1 MFQSQPL
8 TLDEQKMFSPETEQ
22 KFADLVKRY
31 PSRRSAVIP
40 MLMFAQD
47 EKGYLSPET
56 IDYIARYLHLTPLE
70 VEEVVSF
77 YSMLTKKP
85 RGKYHLQVCTNI
97 SCVLR
102 GADKIWER
110 VREKTGLKPGEVSRD
125 GLFSIEEVECIGAC
139 TTAPAM
145 QVNYDYYENLTPERI
160 DQLLEALR
168 ANKSPDQSSRIM
180 AVESS
185 PLRRKNAE
193 HPKATRVLT
202 AGMLEADSRSMES
215 YLRRDGYKAAEKAL
229 KTMTP
234 EQLIDEVKKSGLR
247 GRGGAGFSAGMKWGF
262 VPRQSPKP
270 KYLVCNADESEP
282 GTCKDRPLLE
292 YDPHQLIEGMII
304 AARALD
310 SHQGYIYVRGEY
322 RYLLNIVHKALEEA
336 YARGFLGKN
345 IFGSGWDLELSTHTG
360 AGAYICG
367 EETALLESLEGKRG
381 YPRIKPPFPAVVG
394 LYGCPTVINNVETL
408 SAIPHIIKNGGEWY
422 ARFGP
427 EKNGGT
433 RVFSVSG
440 HVKYPGNYEVPM
452 GTTLRTLIEE
462 MAGGMRDGHRL
473 KAIIPGGSS
482 TPILPADKID
492 TPLTFED
499 IAKAGSMLGSGAVIV
514 MDETTCIV
522 RVAQVLSKFYSHE
535 SCGWCVPC
543 REGTIWLKKIF
554 NRYHTGFGRN
564 EDIDLLDSVAKKIL
578 GHTHCPLG
586 DAAAMPVISAIKHF
600 RSEFEEHLKLGAC
613 PLEKQPAA
621 V

>member
-1 MFQSQPL
+1 
-8 TLDEQKMFSPETEQ
+8 MFSPETEK
-22 KFADLVKRY
+22 KFEALVKRY
-31 PSRRSAVIP
+31 PSKRSAVIP
-40 MLMFAQD
+40 MLLFAQD
-47 EKGYLSPET
+47 EKGPLTTE
-56 IDYIARYLHLTPLE
+56 IVDFIARYLHLTPLE
-70 VEEVVSF
+70 VEEVISF

-110 VREKTGLKPGEVSRD
+110 VKENTGLKPGEVSAD
-125 GLFSIEEVECIGAC
+125 GLFSIEEVECMGAC

-145 QVNYDYYENLTPERI
+145 QVNYDFYENLTPERI
-160 DQLLEALR
+160 DQLLAEL
-168 ANKSPDQSSRIM
+168 KSLKGPDTSAQAV
-180 AVESS
+180 AVEST

-202 AGMLEADSRSMES
+202 AGMLAADSRTIGN
-215 YLRRDGYKAAEKAL
+215 YLNRDGYKTAERAL
-229 KTMTP
+229 QSMSAD
-234 EQLIDEVKKSGLR
+234 QLIDEVKKSGLR
-247 GRGGAGFSAGMKWGF
+247 GRGGAGFPTGMKWSF

-304 AARALD
+304 AARALE
-310 SHQGYIYVRGEY
+310 SHQAYIYIRGEY
-322 RYLLNIVHKALEEA
+322 RYLYNIVTQAVEEA

-345 IFGSGWDLELSTHTG
+345 IFGCGWNLELATHTG

-422 ARFGP
+422 AKLGP

-433 RVFSVSG
+433 RLFSVSG

-452 GTTLRTLIEE
+452 GTTLRTLIEDF
-462 MAGGMRDGHRL
+462 AGGLRDGHQL

-482 TPILPADKID
+482 TPILTPDKID

-522 RVAQVLSKFYSHE
+522 KVAQVLSKFYSHE

-543 REGTIWLKKIF
+543 REGTVWMKKIF
-554 NRYHTGFGRN
+554 NRYHAGFGRP

-613 PLEKQPAA
+613 PLEKNLVA

>member
-1 MFQSQPL
+1 
-8 TLDEQKMFSPETEQ
+8 MFSPETKK
-22 KFADLVKRY
+22 KFAALVTRY
-31 PSRRSAVIP
+31 PSKRSAVIP

-47 EKGYLSPET
+47 EKGHLTSE
-56 IDYIARYLHLTPLE
+56 IVDYVARYLHLTPLE
-70 VEEVVSF
+70 VEEVISF

-85 RGKYHLQVCTNI
+85 RGQYHLQVCTNI
-97 SCVLR
+97 SCVLK

-110 VREKTGLKPGEVSRD
+110 VKAKTGLKPDEVSAD
-125 GLFSIEEVECIGAC
+125 GLFSIEEVECMGAC

-145 QVNYDYYENLTPERI
+145 QVNYDFYENLTPERI
-160 DQLLEALR
+160 DQLLADLR
-168 ANKSPDQSSRIM
+168 SRQQPDRSADIES
-180 AVESS
+180 VEST
-185 PLRRKNAE
+185 PLRRQNAE
-193 HPKATRVLT
+193 HPKATRLLT
-202 AGMLEADSRSMES
+202 RGMMAADSRTMES
-215 YLRRDGYKAAEKAL
+215 YLSRDGYKTAETAL
-229 KTMTP
+229 KTMTSN
-234 EQLIDEVKKSGLR
+234 QLIDEVKKSGLR
-247 GRGGAGFSAGMKWGF
+247 GRGGAGFPTGMKWGF

-304 AARALD
+304 AGRALE
-310 SHQGYIYVRGEY
+310 SHQGYIYIRGEY
-322 RYLLNIVHKALEEA
+322 RYLYNIVTRAVKEA
-336 YARGFLGKN
+336 YAKGFLGEN
-345 IFGSGWDLELSTHTG
+345 IFGSGWDFELATHTG

-394 LYGCPTVINNVETL
+394 LYGCPTVVNNVETL

-422 ARFGP
+422 AKFGP

-433 RVFSVSG
+433 RLFSVSG

-452 GTTLRTLIEE
+452 GTTLRTLIEDF
-462 MAGGMRDGHRL
+462 AGGIREGHRL

-482 TPILPADKID
+482 TPILPPDKID
-492 TPLTFED
+492 TPLTFEA

-514 MDETTCIV
+514 MDETTCMV
-522 RVAQVLSKFYSHE
+522 RVAQVLAKFYSHE

-543 REGTIWLKKIF
+543 REGTIWMKKIF
-554 NRYHTGFGRN
+554 NRYHAGFGRP

-586 DAAAMPVISAIKHF
+586 DAAAMPVISAIQHF
-600 RSEFEEHLKLGAC
+600 RAEFEEHLKLGAC
-613 PLEKQPAA
+613 PLEEELVSA
-621 V
+621 

>member
-1 MFQSQPL
+1 
-8 TLDEQKMFSPETEQ
+8 MFSAETEK
-22 KFADLVKRY
+22 KFETLVKRY
-31 PSRRSAVIP
+31 PSKRSAVIP

-47 EKGYLSPET
+47 EKGHLTPE
-56 IDYIARYLHLTPLE
+56 IVDYIARYLHLTPIE

-110 VREKTGLKPGEVSRD
+110 VKQQTGLKPGEVSAD
-125 GLFSIEEVECIGAC
+125 GVFSVEEVECMGAC

-145 QVNYDYYENLTPERI
+145 QVNYDFYENVTPQRI
-160 DQLLEALR
+160 DELLAALK
-168 ANKSPDQSSRIM
+168 AQKGPDPSPNLES
-180 AVESS
+180 VEST
-185 PLRRKNAE
+185 PLRRKDVE

-202 AGMLEADSRSMES
+202 AGMLASDSRSIES
-215 YLRRDGYKAAEKAL
+215 YLKRDGYSIAEKAL
-229 KTMTP
+229 KSMTP
-234 EQLIDEVKKSGLR
+234 EQMIDEVKKSGLR
-247 GRGGAGFSAGMKWGF
+247 GRGGAGFPAGMKWGF

-304 AARALD
+304 AARALE
-310 SHQGYIYVRGEY
+310 SHQGYIYIRGEY
-322 RYLLNIVHKALEEA
+322 RYLLNVVQRAVDEA

-345 IFGSGWDLELSTHTG
+345 IFGSGWDFELATHTG

-381 YPRIKPPFPAVVG
+381 NPRIKPPFPAVVG

-408 SAIPHIIKNGGEWY
+408 SAIPHIIRNGGDWY
-422 ARFGP
+422 AKLGP

-433 RVFSVSG
+433 RIFSVSG
-440 HVKYPGNYEVPM
+440 HVKNPGNYEVPM
-452 GTTLRTLIEE
+452 GITLRTLIEDF
-462 MAGGMRDGHRL
+462 AGGIREGHRL

-522 RVAQVLSKFYSHE
+522 RVAQVLCKFYSHE

-543 REGTIWLKKIF
+543 REGTAWMKKIF
-554 NRYHTGFGRN
+554 NRYHAGFGRP

-586 DAAAMPVISAIKHF
+586 DAAAMPVISAIQHF

-613 PLEKQPAA
+613 PLETQRVTA
-621 V
+621 

>member
-1 MFQSQPL
+1 
-8 TLDEQKMFSPETEQ
+8 MFSPETEK
-22 KFADLVKRY
+22 KFAALVTRY
-31 PSRRSAVIP
+31 SSKRSAVIP

-47 EKGYLSPET
+47 EKGHLTAE
-56 IDYIARYLHLTPLE
+56 IVDYVARYLHLTPLE
-70 VEEVVSF
+70 VEEVISF

-97 SCVLR
+97 SCVLK
-102 GADKIWER
+102 GADRIWEWVKER
-110 VREKTGLKPGEVSRD
+110 TGLKPGEVSAD
-125 GLFSIEEVECIGAC
+125 GMFSIEEVECIGAC

-145 QVNYDYYENLTPERI
+145 QVNYDYHENLTAERI
-160 DQLLEALR
+160 DQLLADLKAQR
-168 ANKSPDQSSRIM
+168 GADNSANIES
-180 AVESS
+180 VESS
-185 PLRRKNAE
+185 PLRRKDAE

-202 AGMLEADSRSMES
+202 AGMLAADSRTVES
-215 YLRRDGYKAAEKAL
+215 YLSRDGYKTAEKAL
-229 KTMTP
+229 RTMTSD
-234 EQLIDEVKKSGLR
+234 QLIEEVKKSGLR
-247 GRGGAGFSAGMKWGF
+247 GRGGAGFPAGMKWGF
-262 VPRQSPKP
+262 VPRQSLKP

-304 AARALD
+304 AGRALE
-310 SHQGYIYVRGEY
+310 SHQGYIYIRGEY
-322 RYLLNIVHKALEEA
+322 RYLLNVVSRAVEEA

-345 IFGSGWDLELSTHTG
+345 IFGSGWDFDLAAHTG

-408 SAIPHIIKNGGEWY
+408 SAIPCIIKNGGEWY
-422 ARFGP
+422 ATLGP

-433 RVFSVSG
+433 RIFSVSG
-440 HVKYPGNYEVPM
+440 HVRYPGNYEVPM

-462 MAGGMRDGHRL
+462 FAGGIREGHQL

-482 TPILPADKID
+482 TPVLPADKID
-492 TPLTFED
+492 TPLTFEA
-499 IAKAGSMLGSGAVIV
+499 IAKAGSMLGSGGVIV
-514 MDETTCIV
+514 MDETTCMV
-522 RVAQVLSKFYSHE
+522 RVAQVLAKFYSHE

-543 REGTIWLKKIF
+543 REGTMWLKKIY
-554 NRYHTGFGRN
+554 NRFHAGFGRP

-586 DAAAMPVISAIKHF
+586 DAAAMPVISTIQHF
-600 RSEFEEHLKLGAC
+600 RGEFEEHLKLGTC
-613 PLEKQPAA
+613 PLEKDL
-621 V
+621 VTTG

>member
-1 MFQSQPL
+1 
-8 TLDEQKMFSPETEQ
+8 MFSAETEK
-22 KFADLVKRY
+22 KFETLVKRY
-31 PSRRSAVIP
+31 PSKRSAVVP

-47 EKGYLSPET
+47 EKGYLTPE
-56 IDYIARYLHLTPLE
+56 IVDYIARYLHLTPIE

-110 VREKTGLKPGEVSRD
+110 VKQQTGLKPGEVSAD
-125 GLFSIEEVECIGAC
+125 GLFSVEEVECMGAC

-145 QVNYDYYENLTPERI
+145 QVNYDFYENVTPQRI
-160 DQLLEALR
+160 DDLLAALK
-168 ANKSPDQSSRIM
+168 AQKGPDPSPNIEF
-180 AVESS
+180 VEST
-185 PLRRKNAE
+185 PLRRKDVE

-202 AGMLEADSRSMES
+202 VGMLASDSRFIES
-215 YLRRDGYKAAEKAL
+215 YLKRDGYTIAEKAL
-229 KTMTP
+229 KSMTP
-234 EQLIDEVKKSGLR
+234 DQMIDEVKKSGLR
-247 GRGGAGFSAGMKWGF
+247 GRGGAGFPAGMKWGF

-304 AARALD
+304 AARALE

-322 RYLLNIVHKALEEA
+322 RYLLNVVQRAVDEA

-345 IFGSGWDLELSTHTG
+345 IFGSGWDFELATHTG

-381 YPRIKPPFPAVVG
+381 IPRIKPPFPAVVG
-394 LYGCPTVINNVETL
+394 LYGCPTVVNNVETL
-408 SAIPHIIKNGGEWY
+408 SAIPHIIRNGGDWY
-422 ARFGP
+422 AKLGP

-433 RVFSVSG
+433 RIFSVSG
-440 HVKYPGNYEVPM
+440 HVKNPGNYEVPM
-452 GTTLRTLIEE
+452 GITLRTLIEDF
-462 MAGGMRDGHRL
+462 AGGIREGHRL

-492 TPLTFED
+492 TPLTFEA

-522 RVAQVLSKFYSHE
+522 RVAQVLCKFYSHE

-543 REGTIWLKKIF
+543 REGTVWMKKIF
-554 NRYHTGFGRN
+554 NRYHAGFGRP
-564 EDIDLLDSVAKKIL
+564 EDIDLLDSVARKIL

-586 DAAAMPVISAIKHF
+586 DAAAMPVISAIQHF

-613 PLEKQPAA
+613 PLETQR
-621 V
+621 VTV